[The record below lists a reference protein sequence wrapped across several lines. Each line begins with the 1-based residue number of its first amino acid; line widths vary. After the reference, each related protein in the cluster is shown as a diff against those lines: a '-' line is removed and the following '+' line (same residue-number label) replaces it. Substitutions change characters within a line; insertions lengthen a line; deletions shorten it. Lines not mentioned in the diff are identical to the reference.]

1 MAPFVTVSSPT
12 PNKWVDLESPG
23 YFCAATETGRDIM
36 QAIID
41 GGTWLLPHVFDTY
54 MLSDKVDGKD
64 PILLKKLVA
73 GDARWA

>member
-1 MAPFVTVSSPT
+1 
-12 PNKWVDLESPG
+12 
-23 YFCAATETGRDIM
+23 M